1 MKECRRN
8 ISKSKPLEPAVYRKG
23 RITLRARVQKKKK
36 ERVRAGEME
45 KEEIVITNQTEGRLS
60 VIAFLLRSCL
70 CLRFSF
76 RDVTLCR

>member
-45 KEEIVITNQTEGRLS
+45 KEEIVITNQTEGDSRSSHFSCDHVFVS
-60 VIAFLLRSCL
+60 VFL
-70 CLRFSF
+70 FA
-76 RDVTLCR
+76 T